1 MCSTSIIDL
10 PIEIIEDFIFPLLTD
25 EDIKS
30 CGKTKIKRLKDIVD
44 DYLRNNR
51 CKSICYWNY
60 AFSRIIIIINARS
73 NFE

>member
-51 CKSICYWNY
+51 CKLTCY
-60 AFSRIIIIINARS
+60 
-73 NFE
+73 

>member
-30 CGKTKIKRLKDIVD
+30 CGKTKNKRLKDIVD
-44 DYLRNNR
+44 EYLRNNY
-51 CKSICYWNY
+51 CKSIYH
-60 AFSRIIIIINARS
+60 RI
-73 NFE
+73 FVFVPGT